1 MTTTSMPYMELTTSC
16 IRYPGPQV
24 GRSLP
29 ISNGEASITGSR
41 ETTPTEMISIVNEA
55 KSWLTHLCT
64 LKCVGFLNC
73 VEKNCTCPCRG

>member
-1 MTTTSMPYMELTTSC
+1 MTTTSMSCMELTISC

-29 ISNGEASITGSR
+29 ISSGEASITGSR
-41 ETTPTEMISIVNEA
+41 ENTLTEISIVNEA

-73 VEKNCTCPCRG
+73 VEKNSTCPCRG